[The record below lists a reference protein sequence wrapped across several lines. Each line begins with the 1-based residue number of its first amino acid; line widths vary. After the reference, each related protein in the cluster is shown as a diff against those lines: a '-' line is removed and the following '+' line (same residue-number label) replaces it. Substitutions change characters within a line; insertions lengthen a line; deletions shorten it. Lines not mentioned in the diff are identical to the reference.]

1 MKNTSYFY
9 EIHDLLTQFIAAF
22 DDCII
27 KRYDKNRVAKELIEV
42 RYVMA
47 PKQRVMYDIV
57 NKAQNLTLPVVAINL
72 NSLSRDES
80 RVFNKLSDVY
90 LPATSTEYPRKAAK
104 IPPPIPVNLEV
115 SMSILARY
123 MSDVDQIISNFVP
136 YNNPYIILSW
146 PLPEEYGTAYTQEIR
161 SEVLWSGSL
170 SYSTP
175 TDTTY
180 TDKFRIVVDTTFT
193 IKGWLFREAR
203 DPQAI
208 IYKIDANFHALDLAN
223 KIYTLDDYN
232 TLSAYNTG
240 DRSFTDTVTV
250 SGVPT
255 FTNIFYATT
264 GTYFPIYGGTT
275 IRRDI
280 VNNFILYGTRFSY
293 NNTFYLSANTPNF
306 ASNFTEIDTAKSP
319 TISAYKLD
327 PNYYSVISDGVVNIS
342 IPENYLQTGQFTFIT
357 ANSAG
362 WSTTYNASSSIITT
376 V

>member
-180 TDKFRIVVDTTFT
+180 TDKFRVVVDTTFT

-306 ASNFTEIDTAKSP
+306 ASNFAEIDTAKSP

-327 PNYYSVISDGVVNIS
+327 PNLFSVISDGVVNIS